1 MTLVIFKILD
11 RSVGLRVP
19 EEDKV
24 KRLDATEANET
35 AYTLIDI
42 NDHSWQDIRHR
53 RLICYHTVEEANEEN

>member
-11 RSVGLRVP
+11 RSVGLRVS
-19 EEDKV
+19 EEAKV

-35 AYTLIDI
+35 AYALIDI
-42 NDHSWQDIRHR
+42 NDHSWQDIRHC